1 MQPSLLAC
9 MSRPAD
15 VQQTPVWAAKV
26 RERLFFLESSIRRL
40 EREKQVLLTELAGLP
55 EEVIQTVLAG
65 SRTSLGDSGH
75 SQKQRP
81 ERRASN
87 TATLWES
94 TKGHP
99 TSFLRSGCDGAA
111 IHPALIDQAEDQQV
125 KEKSCADPSACSRER
140 RASVVATPSPVR
152 ARSLT
157 GQPENAPL
165 RCSPLSTKCE
175 DPLVENMPSK
185 DAAQADP
192 EASVSA
198 AAASRPQE
206 EESPDARST
215 ASTVLVSSDEEA
227 PLSPLKQRR
236 LHNPEMLPS
245 PPGELGMSLSQA
257 LAAQLDA
264 EMDPPLLAT
273 HRGLLERVR
282 HRRSSEA
289 LQASGLEN
297 LADEMATDALPDED
311 GSNNRGAV
319 GSRDPGEI
327 RPPPAAPGLHAC
339 HEGSHSGSGTAQ
351 ASGTARS
358 SRRGAAAR
366 RLVPE
371 QLSTDDLK
379 TWFIFFGMKP
389 VQSRDFMINRL
400 REIDRQLHGE
410 PPEPSASVPAARGR
424 PRKQVERTPSALSSP
439 KAPNSEVKP
448 PTAQS
453 PRTSKRAAT
462 AAAKAAEL
470 ELMAVETI
478 RRDTELYERL
488 LLFEPVPISELR
500 ERMVAL
506 QPELRAL
513 GEQRLRKLLDRE
525 GLLYSSTWN
534 QGRDGTRRRL

>member
-26 RERLFFLESSIRRL
+26 RERLLFLESSIRRL

-65 SRTSLGDSGH
+65 SRTSLGDSGR

-81 ERRASN
+81 ERRASD

-175 DPLVENMPSK
+175 DPLVEDVPSK
-185 DAAQADP
+185 DAVQADA
-192 EASVSA
+192 EAPVSA
-198 AAASRPQE
+198 VAASRPQE

-236 LHNPEMLPS
+236 LQSPEMLPS

-297 LADEMATDALPDED
+297 LAEELATDALPAED
-311 GSNNRGAV
+311 GSNTGAV
-319 GSRDPGEI
+319 GSRDSCEI
-327 RPPPAAPGLHAC
+327 LPPSAAPGLHAS
-339 HEGSHSGSGTAQ
+339 HEGSGTAQ

-358 SRRGAAAR
+358 SRRGAAPR

-379 TWFIFFGMKP
+379 TWFLFFGMKP

-400 REIDRQLHGE
+400 REIDWQLHGE
-410 PPEPSASVPAARGR
+410 APEPPAPVPATRGR

-439 KAPNSEVKP
+439 KAPASEVMP

-488 LLFEPVPISELR
+488 LLYEPVPISELR